1 ISSDLLNNPET
12 GLLNLKGKNAI
23 GKGHEYTQQFD
34 AQVEQLA
41 MSLPE
46 QKHHQYLAEKT
57 SANLL
62 TELHDSQP
70 DVRILLVR
78 LAL

>member
-1 ISSDLLNNPET
+1 MPPEPERYWHAV
-12 GLLNLKGKNAI
+12 LPDQK
-23 GKGHEYTQQFD
+23 H
-34 AQVEQLA
+34 QLPLP
-41 MSLPE
+41 LPE

-57 SANLL
+57 SASLL